1 MIKALKESTAT
12 PEGKGKVQLYI
23 YMMVGFRSSGVKQG
37 RMRSSYAITV
47 TFDGGLGGGF
57 NRHEG

>member
-1 MIKALKESTAT
+1 MIKALKESTAI
-12 PEGKGKVQLYI
+12 EGKEKVQLYI

>member
-12 PEGKGKVQLYI
+12 PEGKEKVQLYI
-23 YMMVGFRSSGVKQG
+23 YMMVGFMSSGVKQG
-37 RMRSSYAITV
+37 RMRSLYAITV